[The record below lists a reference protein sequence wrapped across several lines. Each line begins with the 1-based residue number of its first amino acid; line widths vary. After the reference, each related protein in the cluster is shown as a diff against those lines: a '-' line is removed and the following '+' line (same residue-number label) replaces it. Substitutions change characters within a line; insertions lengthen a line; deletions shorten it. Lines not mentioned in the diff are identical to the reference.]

1 MFAVGQGRVGLAAVF
16 PRPLE
21 HGMVT
26 DQRPLAVSMG
36 EPAGIGP
43 DLVAHAAAR
52 RADLGLPPFVAYG
65 DPALFAA
72 RARRLGLALEV
83 EAGTPEAAAAATPG
97 RLVVVPAGGPVADRP
112 GAAAPENAAAV
123 IEAIRHAVA
132 DTLAG
137 RTAAVVTAPI
147 HKALLYA
154 AGFEFP
160 GHTEFLA
167 TLAARAGVVPRA
179 VMMLAD
185 GDLRAVP
192 ATVHVP
198 LRAVPDLLTTDLLVD
213 TGRIVAG
220 DLVRRFRI
228 TAPKLAFTGL
238 NPHAGEGGAIG
249 REEIGTI
256 APAVRRLEAEG
267 IAAAGPL
274 SADTLFHPPSWR
286 RFDAVI
292 AMYHDQALIPIK
304 TVAFDRAVNVT
315 LGLPFVRTSPDH
327 GTAFDLAGTGR
338 ANPESFLAAIRLAAR
353 LSAEP
358 RT

>member
-1 MFAVGQGRVGLAAVF
+1 MEMER
-16 PRPLE
+16 
-21 HGMVT
+21 
-26 DQRPLAVSMG
+26 RPLAVSMG
-36 EPAGIGP
+36 EPAGVGP
-43 DLVAHAAAR
+43 DLIAHAAAH

-65 DPALFAA
+65 DPAIFAA
-72 RARRLGLALEV
+72 RARRLGLAVEV
-83 EAGTPEAAAAATPG
+83 VAGTPEQAAAAAAG
-97 RLVVVPAGGPVADRP
+97 RLVVVPTGGPGADRP
-112 GAAAPENAAAV
+112 GDAVPETAAVV
-123 IEAIRHAVA
+123 IEAIRRAVA

-154 AGFEFP
+154 AGFGFP

-167 TLAARAGVVPRA
+167 ALAARDGVVPRA

-198 LRAVPDLLTTDLLVD
+198 LRAVPALLTTELLVE

-220 DLVRRFRI
+220 DLAGRFRI
-228 TAPKLAFTGL
+228 TRPQLAFTGL
-238 NPHAGEGGAIG
+238 NPHAGEEGGIG
-249 REEIGTI
+249 REEIEII
-256 APAVRRLEAEG
+256 APAVRRLAEEG
-267 IAAAGPL
+267 IVAAGPL

-327 GTAFDLAGTGR
+327 GTALDLAGTGR
-338 ANPESFLAAIRLAAR
+338 ANPESFLAALALAAR
-353 LSAEP
+353 LAAEIP
-358 RT
+358 A

>member
-1 MFAVGQGRVGLAAVF
+1 MA
-16 PRPLE
+16 
-21 HGMVT
+21 M

-43 DLVAHAAAR
+43 DLIVHAAAR
-52 RADLGLPPFVAYG
+52 RANLGLPPFVAYG
-65 DPALFAA
+65 DPALFEA

-83 EAGTPEAAAAATPG
+83 VAGTPEAAASAAPG
-97 RLVVVPAGGPVADRP
+97 RLVVAPAGGSVADRP
-112 GAAAPENAAAV
+112 GEAVPETAPAV
-123 IEAIRHAVA
+123 IEAIRLAVA

-147 HKALLYA
+147 HKGLLYG

-167 TLAARAGVVPRA
+167 TLAARDGAVPRA

-198 LRAVPDLLTTDLLVD
+198 LRAVPDLLTTDLLVE

-220 DLVRRFRI
+220 DLARWFRI
-228 TAPKLAFTGL
+228 AAPKIAFTGL

-249 REEIGTI
+249 REEIEI
-256 APAVRRLEAEG
+256 IEPAVRRLEAEG

-315 LGLPFVRTSPDH
+315 LGLPFIRTSPDH

-338 ANPESFLAAIRLAAR
+338 ASTESFLAALALAAR
-353 LSAEP
+353 LSSGRSA
-358 RT
+358 